1 MVKVLYNKVN
11 LEKKLGCKINE
22 LRRGTHFMAQN
33 FKIFYSW
40 QSDLPGKDT
49 RNIIG
54 DSIDATVKFMA
65 NTITIIPDR
74 DTRDRTGSPNIEQTI
89 FEKIDDCD
97 LFIGDLSIVASYVDK
112 DGNTKYSPNPNVLIE
127 LGYAVKVL
135 GWENVICFLN
145 TDFGEEKLLPFDLN
159 HHRVTGYSL
168 KSKEKAEI
176 KKNLRDIISS
186 TVKTLMEQGIRPKA
200 GYAAHVVGSYDFKT
214 KTVTEKIVPYDIQN
228 CNFTAIYKDFILQK
242 AKEKL
247 DEAMAIQISL
257 VSNSGKEAVEK
268 QKELE
273 CGDNETIEYKG
284 HTINRAKIKEFDIFQ
299 YRKVEISEKDKKELK
314 SSVKKYFDINLCED
328 FFDLGNLEVQSV
340 VIALPGMEPEYR
352 GEKGAEKK
360 YHLIHDCLY
369 QLGKIELF
377 EEYLKTF
384 EGMLFFPLAIWN
396 KTTTTDSDINVSIVI
411 DADTAEVIIPDENL
425 IAKDI
430 AELAGHVYKGHF
442 LEMLLKMPDNSDIID
457 GSDYEVPTLAD
468 IRSNLPL
475 GAQVNPFGY
484 MREPEYGMDD
494 YVDEICKYIACPI
507 ETSYNEFDFHNRKL
521 RPNEK
526 NWLGKGILLR
536 PTGDTI
542 KMSYKITSERSDGYI
557 EGVLSYEIVK

>member
-1 MVKVLYNKVN
+1 
-11 LEKKLGCKINE
+11 
-22 LRRGTHFMAQN
+22 MAQN

-40 QSDLPGKDT
+40 QSDLPGKYT
-49 RNIIG
+49 RNIVG
-54 DSIDATVKFMA
+54 DSIDAVVKFLA

-186 TVKTLMEQGIRPKA
+186 TIMTLMEHGIRTKA
-200 GYAAHVVGSYDFKT
+200 GFASHIVGSYDFKT
-214 KTVTEKIVPYDIQN
+214 KTVTEKIAPFDIQN
-228 CNFTAIYKDFILQK
+228 CDFTARYKDFLCQK

-247 DEAMAIQISL
+247 DKAMAIQSSL
-257 VSNSGKEAVEK
+257 VSNPEK
-268 QKELE
+268 QKKSE

-284 HTINRAKIKEFDIFQ
+284 ITINRAKIKELDLLK
-299 YRKVEISEKDKKELK
+299 YRNVKITEKDKEELR
-314 SSVKKYFDINLCED
+314 SNVKKYFNINLGEE
-328 FFDLGNLEVQSV
+328 FFDLGDLEAPTVT
-340 VIALPGMEPEYR
+340 IGLPGMGRQYR
-352 GEKGAEKK
+352 GDKGAEEK
-360 YHLIHDCLY
+360 YHLIYDCLY
-369 QLGKIELF
+369 QFGKIELF
-377 EEYLKTF
+377 DEYLKTF

-396 KTTTTDSDINVSIVI
+396 KTTTTDSDINISIII
-411 DADTAEVIIPDENL
+411 DDDTAEVIIPDADL
-425 IAKDI
+425 LAKDLV
-430 AELAGHVYKGHF
+430 ESAGRVYEEHF
-442 LEMLLKMPDNSDIID
+442 LEMLLKMPDNSDIVD
-457 GSDYEVPTLAD
+457 GSDYETPTLAD

-475 GAQVNPFGY
+475 GAQVDPFGY
-484 MREPEYGMDD
+484 MREPEYDMDD
-494 YVDEICKYIACPI
+494 YVDEICKYIACPL

-536 PTGDTI
+536 PTGETV
-542 KMSYKITSERSDGYI
+542 KMFYKITSECSDGYI
-557 EGVLSYEIVK
+557 EGVLSYEVVK

>member
-1 MVKVLYNKVN
+1 
-11 LEKKLGCKINE
+11 
-22 LRRGTHFMAQN
+22 MAQN

-40 QSDLPGKDT
+40 QSDLPAKDT

-54 DSIDATVKFMA
+54 DSIDAAVKFLA
-65 NTITIIPDR
+65 NTVTIIPDR

-97 LFIGDLSIVASYVDK
+97 LFIGDLSIVASYKDK
-112 DGNTKYSPNPNVLIE
+112 DGNTKYTPNPNVLIE

-168 KSKEKAEI
+168 KSKEKVEI

-186 TVKTLMEQGIRPKA
+186 TVMTLMEQGIRPKA
-200 GYAAHVVGSYDFKT
+200 GFAAHVVGSYDFKK

-228 CNFTAIYKDFILQK
+228 CDFVAIYKDFLLQK

-247 DEAMAIQISL
+247 DKAMAIQISL
-257 VSNSGKEAVEK
+257 VCNPEKEAVEK
-268 QKELE
+268 QKESE
-273 CGDNETIEYKG
+273 CGGNETIEYKG

-299 YRKVEISEKDKKELK
+299 YRKVEISEKEKLK
-314 SSVKKYFDINLCED
+314 SSVKKYFNINLNED
-328 FFDLGNLEVQSV
+328 FFYLGNLEVQSV
-340 VIALPGMEPEYR
+340 VIALPGMGPEYR
-352 GEKGAEKK
+352 GEKDAEEK
-360 YHLIHDCLY
+360 YHIIHDCLY
-369 QLGKIELF
+369 QFGKIELF

-411 DADTAEVIIPDENL
+411 DDDTAEVIIPDENL

-430 AELAGHVYKGHF
+430 EGLAGHVYEENF
-442 LEMLLKMPDNSDIID
+442 LEMLLKMLDSSDIVD
-457 GSDYEVPTLAD
+457 GSDYEIPTPAD
-468 IRSNLPL
+468 IRSSLPL
-475 GAQVNPFGY
+475 GALVDPFGY
-484 MREPEYGMDD
+484 SKEPEYDIDD
-494 YVDEICKYIACPI
+494 YVDEICKYIACPLK
-507 ETSYNEFDFHNRKL
+507 TSYNEFVFHNKKL

-536 PTGDTI
+536 PIGDTV
-542 KMSYKITSERSDGYI
+542 KMFYKITSEHSDGYI
-557 EGVLSYEIVK
+557 EGVLSYEVAK

>member
-1 MVKVLYNKVN
+1 
-11 LEKKLGCKINE
+11 
-22 LRRGTHFMAQN
+22 MAQN

-65 NTITIIPDR
+65 NIITIIPDR

-97 LFIGDLSIVASYVDK
+97 LFIGDLSIVTSYVDK

-168 KSKEKAEI
+168 KSKAKAEI
-176 KKNLRDIISS
+176 KKDLRDIISS
-186 TVKTLMEQGIRPKA
+186 TIMTLMEQGIRPKA
-200 GYAAHVVGSYDFKT
+200 GFAAHIVGSYNFKT
-214 KTVTEKIVPYDIQN
+214 KTVTEKIAPYDIQN
-228 CNFTAIYKDFILQK
+228 CDFNARYKDFLLQK

-257 VSNSGKEAVEK
+257 VCNPEEVVEK
-268 QKELE
+268 QKKSE

-284 HTINRAKIKEFDIFQ
+284 ITINRDKIKELDFFHYQ
-299 YRKVEISEKDKKELK
+299 KVEICEKEKEKLR
-314 SSVKKYFDINLCED
+314 SNVEKYFNINLGEE
-328 FFDLGNLEVQSV
+328 FFDLGNLETSTVM
-340 VIALPGMEPEYR
+340 IGLPGMGRQYR
-352 GEKGAEKK
+352 GDRGAEEK

-369 QLGKIELF
+369 QFEKIELF

-396 KTTTTDSDINVSIVI
+396 KTTTTDSDINISIVV
-411 DADTAEVIIPDENL
+411 DDDTAEVMIPDENL

-430 AELAGHVYKGHF
+430 VELAGRVYKEHF
-442 LEMLLKMPDNSDIID
+442 LEMLLKMPDNSDIVD
-457 GSDYEVPTLAD
+457 GSDYEAPTSAD

-484 MREPEYGMDD
+484 MREPEYDMDD

-536 PTGDTI
+536 PIGDTV
-542 KMSYKITSERSDGYI
+542 KMSYKITSEHSDGYI
-557 EGVLSYEIVK
+557 EGVLSYETVK